1 MRIVG
6 ARIVLRDEP
15 KETDNEDYFR
25 WRNLEEWEYYDEPWT
40 PSQGQISWEE
50 WERRRRER
58 RQKAQRKVQKPSATR
73 HNWQIDTAEGR
84 HIGWILYYRLDE
96 QAGHATIGVCL
107 PEEDTWGQGY
117 GTEAVRLL
125 VNYMFQE
132 MGLAQVRTG
141 TWTGNVRMMRVATK
155 CGFREVNRYPHEARV
170 TVRGEPLVM
179 AEFALTRAEW
189 LARQES
195 AASVSGIECHD

>member
-15 KETDNEDYFR
+15 RETDNEDYFR

-40 PSQGQISWEE
+40 PFRGEISWEE

-58 RQKAQRKVQKPSATR
+58 EKEPAEPPTTR
-73 HNWQIDTAEGR
+73 HIWQIDTVEGR
-84 HIGWILYYRLDE
+84 HIGWILYYGLDR
-96 QAGHATIGVCL
+96 QAGCATIGICL
-107 PEEDTWGQGY
+107 PEENIWGQGY
-117 GTEAVRLL
+117 GTEAVHLL

-132 MGLAQVRTG
+132 MDLAQVRTG
-141 TWTGNVRMMRVATK
+141 TWTGNVRMMRVAAK
-155 CGFREVNRYPHEARV
+155 CGFREVNRYPHEAQV

-189 LARQES
+189 LAQRES
-195 AASVSGIECHD
+195 ATSVSGIEGDD